1 MPIFRSALYRQST
14 RNLFSGCIRYSRHKL
29 AGKHTLNA
37 HSLKLH
43 APVSKPFGAQCLPR
57 AFQKGVHNN
66 WRCTD
71 LGWSDVYSLCA
82 VRHLHQHAD
91 DRKFKYDSLSA
102 SSWRCKARLEG
113 KGDMRILEAKPTAD
127 NLQKNTEI
135 GGASQKQNVNL
146 LTMFSSVSITYDGPS
161 RTALT
166 DVGKFTNRIETTG
179 LDGVEHPELE
189 QSRVHVR
196 FTKQTIPISGT
207 P

>member
-1 MPIFRSALYRQST
+1 
-14 RNLFSGCIRYSRHKL
+14 
-29 AGKHTLNA
+29 
-37 HSLKLH
+37 
-43 APVSKPFGAQCLPR
+43 
-57 AFQKGVHNN
+57 
-66 WRCTD
+66 
-71 LGWSDVYSLCA
+71 
-82 VRHLHQHAD
+82 
-91 DRKFKYDSLSA
+91 
-102 SSWRCKARLEG
+102 
-113 KGDMRILEAKPTAD
+113 MRILEAKPTAD